1 MPFKMGAGGPIPDV
15 FRKERSLETEG
26 SLTLLLPCMLH
37 QYKLYSIQLSALI

>member
-15 FRKERSLETEG
+15 FRKERSLETED
-26 SLTLLLPCMLH
+26 SLTLLPCMLH